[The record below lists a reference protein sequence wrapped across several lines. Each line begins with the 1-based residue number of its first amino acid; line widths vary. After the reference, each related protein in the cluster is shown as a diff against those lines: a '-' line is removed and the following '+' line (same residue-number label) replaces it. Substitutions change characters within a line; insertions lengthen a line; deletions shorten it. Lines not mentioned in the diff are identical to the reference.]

1 MFERL
6 AKQAEILE
14 NNWVTHLLGLLPYD
28 VAQLI
33 AREPDEIAYDYGE
46 VKKILLKRY
55 KLTPEK
61 FRQKFFMHNKNLGS
75 TWKNFGYELRSFFN
89 EWVNGVKADS
99 FEKLSDLIITDQ
111 IKRKVTLEINDH
123 FIDDWSKLNSPD
135 DLVEKL
141 DDYDT
146 LRSTFRSKQPRK
158 EWHYDKQDSFKD
170 DSVFTTNEKRKL
182 YGITHNERG
191 EPKCF
196 YCSNFGHIARN
207 CSLPKSVLT
216 CREGNETG
224 LKIINCVAK
233 ETNHS
238 SEESLFVR
246 LVGENS
252 DESNLFLKK
261 AKINN
266 CDNVQALIDTRS
278 SCCLL
283 KISVAQKLKLK
294 FERAANKIYGFGNQ
308 KMPALTSIG
317 RIKADIE
324 VDNVKAENISIYVVP
339 DDAQSVDL
347 IIGRTWIDLPHIAYT
362 KLGERVHIGYRE
374 DELFRNFPIDEKVN
388 PVCLERLETAQSESE
403 SLQIKDTSQQKLMG
417 NLANDL
423 KMEKNK
429 NVDNLKSINDSLVKT
444 NSYYDKNKSGK
455 VSLRK
460 GDIVAVRRKPNTT
473 GESRK
478 TQPHYR
484 GPMVVTPVRPSDTY
498 RISQLEPSNGR
509 PYATIVHVTQLKAW
523 RSRNEDDDDSST
535 NSHNE
540 PEMQRSKRTVRKPL
554 RYGDF
559 MPDR

>member
-14 NNWVTHLLGLLPYD
+14 NTWVTHLLGLLPYE

-33 AREPDEIAYDYGE
+33 AREPDEIANDYGE

-75 TWKNFGYELRSFFN
+75 TWKNFAYELRSFFN

-111 IKRKVTLEINDH
+111 IKRKISQEIKDH
-123 FIDDWSKLNSPD
+123 FIDEWSKLNLPD

-158 EWHYDKQDSFKD
+158 EWHYDKQNFFKD
-170 DSVFTTNEKRKL
+170 DSAFTTNEKKKL

-191 EPKCF
+191 EPKYF
-196 YCSNFGHIARN
+196 HCSNFGHIGKN
-207 CSLPKSVLT
+207 CSLPKSVFT
-216 CREGNETG
+216 CSEGNETG
-224 LKIINCVAK
+224 HKIINCVAK
-233 ETNHS
+233 ETNHA
-238 SEESLFVR
+238 SEESLSVR

-252 DESNLFLKK
+252 DESNSFLKK

-266 CDNVQALIDTRS
+266 CDNVQALIDTGS

-283 KISVAQKLKLK
+283 KISIVQKLKLK
-294 FERAANKIYGFGNQ
+294 LERTFSKIYGFGNQ

-339 DDAQSVDL
+339 DDAQSVDI
-347 IIGRTWIDLPHIAYT
+347 IIGRTWLDLPHIAYT
-362 KLGERVHIGYRE
+362 KIGKRVHIGYRE
-374 DELFRNFPIDEKVN
+374 DERFRNFSIDEKVI
-388 PVCLERLETAQSESE
+388 PVYLKRLETVQSESE
-403 SLQIKDTSQQKLMG
+403 SLQIKDTSQQRMMG
-417 NLANDL
+417 NLADDL
-423 KMEKNK
+423 KMVKNEPRLLQGDIK
-429 NVDNLKSINDSLVKT
+429 NFKEERQSQLLQIQKKNNNVDNLKSINNSLVKM

-455 VSLRK
+455 ISLRK
-460 GDIVAVRRKPNTT
+460 GDIVAVRRKLTRQMNQQRRNHDTEDPCL
-473 GESRK
+473 SQK
-478 TQPHYR
+478 YAL
-484 GPMVVTPVRPSDTY
+484 VTH
-498 RISQLEPSNGR
+498 IE
-509 PYATIVHVTQLKAW
+509 
-523 RSRNEDDDDSST
+523 
-535 NSHNE
+535 SHN
-540 PEMQRSKRTVRKPL
+540 
-554 RYGDF
+554 
-559 MPDR
+559 